1 MEDTSSNIPG
11 NNRRLEEPQDAIG
24 FHERG
29 NRYSRNGAYERA
41 IEDYN
46 RAIEMDGAFAEAYY
60 DRGFSFYEMARYE
73 EAIAD
78 LTRAIELN
86 PEAAHYYGQRSLV
99 YLFTDRLDLAQ
110 ADEEMSDTLRNR
122 DLE

>member
-1 MEDTSSNIPG
+1 MEETSLNLRG
-11 NNRRLEEPQDAIG
+11 NSRRPEEPVDAIG
-24 FHERG
+24 FHTRG

-41 IEDYN
+41 IEDYS

-60 DRGFSFYEMARYE
+60 DRGFSFYEEGRYE

-78 LTRAIELN
+78 LSRAIELN

-99 YLFTDRLDLAQ
+99 YVFTDRLDLAE
-110 ADEEMSDTLRNR
+110 ADQEKSDSLRNP